1 MAGQYASTTVER
13 DPFARGEYRR
23 FTIPNRDGRESC
35 DWCGQSPRRLYSYV
49 WENDGSREAIAP
61 DKHRFCN
68 AGCRRAYRC
77 E

>member
-1 MAGQYASTTVER
+1 MACQFASTTVER

-23 FTIPNRDGRESC
+23 FTIPNGDGLESC

-49 WENDGSREAIAP
+49 WEDDGGRAAVAP
-61 DKHRFCN
+61 DEHRFCN
-68 AGCRRAYRC
+68 VGCRRSYRC